1 VLNVDKIAKKT
12 NTIYFDFSRKRENR
26 RKENLLKRKR
36 AMPSGH
42 LEPDDREGPA
52 RISAWSQLGYEPL
65 SEIDCGSNMQE
76 LMERGHLW
84 RSRRRWGVLLY
95 FILMK

>member
-1 VLNVDKIAKKT
+1 MT
-12 NTIYFDFSRKRENR
+12 
-26 RKENLLKRKR
+26 
-36 AMPSGH
+36 SGR
-42 LEPDDREGPA
+42 LEPDDREEPG
-52 RISAWSQLGYEPL
+52 RNSAWSQQGDESQ